1 MLVGLKSPWQYLREL
16 SFFIADIVTNTEI
29 FLPQMLMSV
38 LMGHCTCV
46 LNIVLTLWA
55 AITVTATWGMSYNL
69 MGLTVLVRLQY

>member
-1 MLVGLKSPWQYLREL
+1 M
-16 SFFIADIVTNTEI
+16 IVTNTEI

-38 LMGHCTCV
+38 LMGHYTCV
-46 LNIVLTLWA
+46 LNIVTTLWA